1 MLMLFRWRCCTCAR
15 LCGCSKKSYSGGGIG
30 GHSDGGGNSGS
41 DGADVESRRG
51 LLSLSPTVTM
61 RDIVATTEG
70 SNGHG
75 NSGGSTRKSTSP
87 PPAKRKNSDY
97 DEEDEEEGLGLVDAN
112 LAEKLAAVAKA
123 GAVEAMGSGGS
134 RLLNDR
140 TSSLS
145 STAGGSAGARARS
158 SSSPLK
164 VNCDHQDFARAATA
178 LVPTHSPKAHRV
190 SFGHATVR
198 EYDRCLVD
206 HPCVSSGVPLG
217 LDWHFQE
224 HSPEALDAFEEHRR
238 AQGRVSRDECESCPR
253 DE

>member
-75 NSGGSTRKSTSP
+75 NSGGSPRKSTSP

-97 DEEDEEEGLGLVDAN
+97 DGLPYPHNSDRN
-112 LAEKLAAVAKA
+112 LWLDRDLAHELRFDPVVAAAKA
-123 GAVEAMGSGGS
+123 
-134 RLLNDR
+134 
-140 TSSLS
+140 
-145 STAGGSAGARARS
+145 AGKTHRSALIAR
-158 SSSPLK
+158 
-164 VNCDHQDFARAATA
+164 
-178 LVPTHSPKAHRV
+178 VP
-190 SFGHATVR
+190 
-198 EYDRCLVD
+198 
-206 HPCVSSGVPLG
+206 
-217 LDWHFQE
+217 
-224 HSPEALDAFEEHRR
+224 
-238 AQGRVSRDECESCPR
+238 
-253 DE
+253 